1 MKSTLKIAAVLVVA
15 GMAMTGCADR
25 YQSVADQSVLPRGN
39 AFDCALA
46 SDYVK
51 LSTSSTCQGD
61 AKDGDTYAL
70 RAIAAGQGK
79 PTTPD
84 DLRLRQLPANA
95 QSDITQGRQRLVAAL
110 DRNGRTGKP
119 EVAAYAQAS
128 FDCWVEQL
136 QENLQPKRSRCRDAF
151 MKSLAELEK
160 PVPMA
165 APPAKPSEFLV
176 FFDWDKYNL
185 TPEAMKIIADAVA
198 TAKKEGA
205 KTIKIT
211 GYTDTSGSAAYN
223 LKLSER
229 RANAVAAQ
237 MVKLGVPATSLVTLG
252 RGQED
257 SAGADPGWRP
267 RTAEP
272 ARRDRLPADGGAA
285 RQQLRH
291 RRAGGQLTRPRPIGS
306 RSRGAPKTG
315 RPFSLTAF
323 LGYFSSG
330 ACEQGC
336 HPPRREPDRTA
347 SPPRRSRGRRR
358 SGGRRR

>member
-1 MKSTLKIAAVLVVA
+1 MKSTLKMAAVLVVA
-15 GMAMTGCADR
+15 GVAMTGCADR
-25 YQSVADQSVLPRGN
+25 YQNLAEQSVLPRSGT
-39 AFDCALA
+39 AFDTALA
-46 SDYVK
+46 SDYRK
-51 LSTSSTCQGD
+51 LSDIEYKQGD

-70 RAIAAGQGK
+70 RANAAAQGK
-79 PTTPD
+79 ATTPD
-84 DLRLRQLPANA
+84 DLRLRQIPASA
-95 QSDITQGRQRLVAAL
+95 QSDISQGRQRLVAAL
-110 DRNGRTGKP
+110 DRNGRTSKP

-128 FDCWVEQL
+128 FDCWAEQL
-136 QENLQPKRSRCRDAF
+136 QENLQPTQIAQCRDAF

-257 SAGADPGWRP
+257 LLVPTPDGVR
-267 RTAEP
+267 EP
-272 ARRDRLPADGGAA
+272 
-285 RQQLRH
+285 QN
-291 RRAGGQLTRPRPIGS
+291 RRAAIAFPRMGAQLDNSFAIGV
-306 RSRGAPKTG
+306 
-315 RPFSLTAF
+315 
-323 LGYFSSG
+323 
-330 ACEQGC
+330 QVVN
-336 HPPRREPDRTA
+336 
-347 SPPRRSRGRRR
+347 
-358 SGGRRR
+358 